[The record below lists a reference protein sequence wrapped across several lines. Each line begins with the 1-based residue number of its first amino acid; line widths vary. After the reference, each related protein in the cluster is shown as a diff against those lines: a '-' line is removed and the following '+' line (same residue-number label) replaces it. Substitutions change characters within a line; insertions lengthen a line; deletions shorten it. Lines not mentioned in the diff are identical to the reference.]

1 MELPSATFNNI
12 FHTKKRLYEGFGQLR
27 RSIIVDL
34 NMMSSFLSSTSL
46 SIYLSTYLSFSH
58 LLLFLQRF

>member
-27 RSIIVDL
+27 RSIVDL
-34 NMMSSFLSSTSL
+34 NMMSSFLSSIYL
-46 SIYLSTYLSFSH
+46 SIHLSTYLSFSH